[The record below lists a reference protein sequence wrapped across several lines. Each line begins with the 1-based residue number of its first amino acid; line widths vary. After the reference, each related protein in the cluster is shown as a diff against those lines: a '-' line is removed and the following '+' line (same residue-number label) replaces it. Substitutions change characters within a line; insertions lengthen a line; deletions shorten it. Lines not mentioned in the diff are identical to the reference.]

1 MSNRTI
7 IIAENVIEPIVIEAE
22 PERDLEIDNN
32 DTTLLK
38 KYIEDLEKKISK
50 ITKLLKKSEKMFKDS
65 IVENRNINNINND
78 KYKLKI
84 KELDTIIINSIK
96 KEKEYIKTID
106 KMRHDIDVVL
116 AQRDN
121 IMNKLIISPT
131 L

>member
-38 KYIEDLEKKISK
+38 HYIEDLEKKISK
-50 ITKLLKKSEKMFKDS
+50 TTKLLKKSEKMFKDS
-65 IVENRNINNINND
+65 NVKNRNMNNINN
-78 KYKLKI
+78 KNKLKI
-84 KELDTIIINSIK
+84 KELDTIIINSIL

>member
-7 IIAENVIEPIVIEAE
+7 IIAENVIEPVVVEAE

-50 ITKLLKKSEKMFKDS
+50 ITKLLKISEKKFKNS
-65 IVENRNINNINND
+65 IIENKNLNNTNN
-78 KYKLKI
+78 KNKLKI
-84 KELDTIIINSIK
+84 KELDIIIINSIL

-106 KMRHDIDVVL
+106 KMRHDIDVFKD
-116 AQRDN
+116 QRVC
-121 IMNKLIISPT
+121 ISV
-131 L
+131 

>member
-7 IIAENVIEPIVIEAE
+7 IIAENVIEPVVVEAE

-50 ITKLLKKSEKMFKDS
+50 ITKLLKISEKKFKNS
-65 IVENRNINNINND
+65 IIENKNLNNTNN
-78 KYKLKI
+78 KNKLKI
-84 KELDTIIINSIK
+84 KELDTIIINSIL

>member
-22 PERDLEIDNN
+22 QERDLEIDNN

-116 AQRDN
+116 A
-121 IMNKLIISPT
+121 
-131 L
+131 

>member
-7 IIAENVIEPIVIEAE
+7 IIAENVIEPVVVEAE

-38 KYIEDLEKKISK
+38 HYIEDLEKKISK

-65 IVENRNINNINND
+65 IIENKNLNNTNN
-78 KYKLKI
+78 KNKLKI
-84 KELDTIIINSIK
+84 KELDTIIMNSIL
-96 KEKEYIKTID
+96 KEKEHIKTID
-106 KMRHDIDVVL
+106 KMNNYITD
-116 AQRDN
+116 Q
-121 IMNKLIISPT
+121 LINNPT